1 MIIDTEKIEL
11 LLKDENLTDYQIEKI
26 SGVNRVSVKKYRQ
39 NGIDSMK
46 LNNAIKLME
55 GYKKLSKKYS
65 KNYLQYSKQVLL

>member
-1 MIIDTEKIEL
+1 MIIDTEKIEM

-39 NGIDSMK
+39 NGIDAMK
-46 LNNAIKLME
+46 LNNAIKLMK

-65 KNYLQYSKQVLL
+65 KNYLQYSK

>member
-39 NGIDSMK
+39 NGIDAMK
-46 LNNAIKLME
+46 LNNAIKLMD

-65 KNYLQYSKQVLL
+65 KNYLQYSK

>member
-46 LNNAIKLME
+46 LNNAIKLMD

-65 KNYLQYSKQVLL
+65 KNYLQYSK

>member
-39 NGIDSMK
+39 NGIDAMK

-55 GYKKLSKKYS
+55 GYKHMQKISKKY
-65 KNYLQYSKQVLL
+65 ND

>member
-39 NGIDSMK
+39 NGIDAMK
-46 LNNAIKLME
+46 LNNAIKLIE

-65 KNYLQYSKQVLL
+65 KNYLQYSK

>member
-39 NGIDSMK
+39 NGIDAMK
-46 LNNAIKLME
+46 LNNAVKLME

-65 KNYLQYSKQVLL
+65 KTYLQYSK

>member
-11 LLKDENLTDYQIEKI
+11 LLKDKNLTDYQIEKI

-39 NGIDSMK
+39 NGIDAMK

-55 GYKKLSKKYS
+55 GYKKLSEEYN
-65 KNYLQYSKQVLL
+65 KNYLQYSK

>member
-39 NGIDSMK
+39 NGIDAMK
-46 LNNAIKLME
+46 LNNAIKLMN
-55 GYKKLSKKYS
+55 GYQKLSKKYS
-65 KNYLQYSKQVLL
+65 KNYLQYSK

>member
-39 NGIDSMK
+39 NGIDAMK
-46 LNNAIKLME
+46 LNNAIKLMD
-55 GYKKLSKKYS
+55 GYQKLSKKYS
-65 KNYLQYSKQVLL
+65 KNYLQYSK